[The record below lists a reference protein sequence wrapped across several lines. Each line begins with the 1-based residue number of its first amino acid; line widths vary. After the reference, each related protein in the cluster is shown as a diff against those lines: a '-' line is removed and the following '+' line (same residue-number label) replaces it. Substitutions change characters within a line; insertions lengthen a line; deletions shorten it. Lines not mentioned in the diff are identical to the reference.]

1 MKRTSG
7 LTVAAL
13 SVAALLAMSGCANQ
27 GSAGGGGE
35 EGSSDRVELPVQEKL
50 DVPEDVVKAAGDG
63 KAKCDSKTTIAYVG
77 AMTGPNAQLGIN
89 IYNGSQTAIDEHN
102 AANPDCQVT
111 FKKIDTEGDPAKATG
126 PSAQATKEDNII
138 GVVGLPFSGESK
150 ATGGIF
156 EDAGLVHISPAA
168 TNPDLSTNGWK
179 TFFRGLGNDTVQG
192 PALVKLVEK
201 LEAEKTCLIED
212 DSDYGMGLAKVVK
225 EKMGDK
231 LECEDAVTTG
241 QKDFAPTIQKI
252 MDSKADTVIYSGY
265 FAEGAPLD
273 NQLVNKG
280 FDGYFIG
287 PDGVKDSAFV
297 KQAGDAANNAY
308 YTCTCVPGDLIPEF
322 AEAFEKVSG
331 GDAPGTY
338 SVEGYD
344 TMTIFLSGIDKGIT
358 DRKKMT
364 EYVRDYDGVGYGK
377 TYKWDDTGE
386 LEDKAVY
393 GYKTEG
399 DGIVSVGLIE

>member
-1 MKRTSG
+1 MKRTTG
-7 LTVAAL
+7 LSVAAV
-13 SVAALLAMSGCANQ
+13 SIAALLAMSGCANQ
-27 GSAGGGGE
+27 GSSGGGGSE
-35 EGSSDRVELPVQEKL
+35 ASSNRVELPVQKKL
-50 DVPEDVVKAAGDG
+50 EVSPDVVKAAGDG
-63 KAKCDSKTTIAYVG
+63 KAKCDAKTTIAYVG

-102 AANPDCQVT
+102 KANPDCQVT

-126 PSAQATKEDNII
+126 PVAQATKEKDII

-156 EDAGLVHISPAA
+156 EDNDLVHISPAA
-168 TNPDLSTNGWK
+168 TNPDLSANGWK
-179 TFFRGLGNDTVQG
+179 TFFRGLGNDNVQG
-192 PALVKLVEK
+192 PALVKLVDK
-201 LEAEKTCLIED
+201 LKAEKTCLIED
-212 DSDYGMGLAKVVK
+212 DSDYGMGLAKVVR

-231 LECEDAVTTG
+231 LVCEDAVTTG

-252 MDSKADTVIYSGY
+252 MDSKADSVIYSGY

-280 FDGYFIG
+280 FEGYFIG
-287 PDGVKDSAFV
+287 PDGVKDTAFV
-297 KQAGDAANNAY
+297 KQAGDAAKNTY

-322 AEAFEKVSG
+322 ADAFKKVSG

-344 TMTIFLSGIDKGIT
+344 TMTIFLSGIDSGIT
-358 DRKKMT
+358 DRKKMLD
-364 EYVRDYDGVGYGK
+364 YVKNYDGVGYGK

>member
-1 MKRTSG
+1 MKRTQGFS
-7 LTVAAL
+7 VAAL
-13 SVAALLAMSGCANQ
+13 SIAAILAMSGCANQ
-27 GSAGGGGE
+27 ASSGGE
-35 EGSSDRVELPVQEKL
+35 GEGGSSDRVELPVQEKL
-50 DVPEDVVKAAGDG
+50 DVPDNVVKAAGEG
-63 KAKCDSKTTIAYVG
+63 KAKCDSTTTIAYVG

-89 IYNGSQTAIDEHN
+89 IYNGAQTAIDEHN
-102 AANPDCQVT
+102 QANPDCKVT

-126 PSAQATKEDNII
+126 PVAQATKEDNIL

-192 PALVKLVEK
+192 PALVKLVDK
-201 LEAEKTCLIED
+201 LESKKACLIED
-212 DSDYGMGLAKVVK
+212 DSDYGMGLAKVIR
-225 EKMGDK
+225 EEMGDK
-231 LECEDAVTTG
+231 LACEDAVTTG

-252 MDSKADTVIYSGY
+252 MDSKADSVIYAGY

-280 FDGYFIG
+280 FGGYFIG
-287 PDGVKDSAFV
+287 PDGVKDTAFV
-297 KQAGDAANNAY
+297 KQAGDAAKNTY

-322 AEAFEKVSG
+322 ADAFKKVSG

-344 TMTIFLSGIDKGIT
+344 TMTIFLTGIDKGIT

-364 EYVRDYDGVGYGK
+364 KFVKDYDGVGYGK
-377 TYKWDDTGE
+377 TYKWDSTGE
-386 LEDKAVY
+386 LEDKSVY
-393 GYKTEG
+393 GYKTKD
-399 DGIVSVGLIE
+399 DGIVSVGLIK